1 MKDEWSND
9 PTILNCCLFISK
21 ILDCRFGRYNILS
34 FHILLGKHPYK
45 RPISKNQM
53 VNTVKYALFTNLLPF
68 CNQNIMMQEIWP
80 EHLRPKYMRKAA
92 FIAETPMEEILAYY
106 KLQKE
111 SEKAEKDEGDASG
124 LREGKHPRIM
134 FKEQEDDRRS
144 KFHTASFL
152 RLPLAAHKKW
162 FKKMPIKRTPFVK
175 NMGLEFTG
183 SQNKLTDVT
192 IKKLHSRTKPLEMK
206 HFFAGNLNV
215 TNKKTEVRK
224 VQDGSVETTFD
235 FAWTNPAS
243 VGGIQEA
250 LINYACAIHPLWPQ
264 DPTAL
269 IMFRVLI
276 TYKWLVHV
284 WENKRV
290 SIMLAFFQDVLRQ
303 NAGRAANR
311 EQPLDYGEQEDVL
324 KSLLRANNFRPDI
337 PLDDNKPKYNNT
349 WKDRQSFGNSARKDG
364 NPVKREKAVYKG
376 KNGTM
381 GVCYGYNDESGARP
395 CNNVLQKSGDHCRNK
410 DGVSFAHVCNVFLP
424 AKNTWCLARHPRKDH
439 K

>member
-1 MKDEWSND
+1 
-9 PTILNCCLFISK
+9 
-21 ILDCRFGRYNILS
+21 
-34 FHILLGKHPYK
+34 
-45 RPISKNQM
+45 
-53 VNTVKYALFTNLLPF
+53 
-68 CNQNIMMQEIWP
+68 
-80 EHLRPKYMRKAA
+80 MRKAA

-264 DPTAL
+264 DPTQSRL
-269 IMFRVLI
+269 FRF
-276 TYKWLVHV
+276 
-284 WENKRV
+284 
-290 SIMLAFFQDVLRQ
+290 S
-303 NAGRAANR
+303 
-311 EQPLDYGEQEDVL
+311 
-324 KSLLRANNFRPDI
+324 
-337 PLDDNKPKYNNT
+337 
-349 WKDRQSFGNSARKDG
+349 
-364 NPVKREKAVYKG
+364 
-376 KNGTM
+376 
-381 GVCYGYNDESGARP
+381 
-395 CNNVLQKSGDHCRNK
+395 NV
-410 DGVSFAHVCNVFLP
+410 
-424 AKNTWCLARHPRKDH
+424 
-439 K
+439 